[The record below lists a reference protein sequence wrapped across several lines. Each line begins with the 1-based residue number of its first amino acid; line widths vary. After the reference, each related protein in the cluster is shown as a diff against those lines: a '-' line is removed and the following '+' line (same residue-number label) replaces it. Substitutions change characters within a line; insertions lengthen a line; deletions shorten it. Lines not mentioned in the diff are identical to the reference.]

1 MIRRQDDRFQSLLTF
16 IRCGSRLKKDIF
28 WIRENNLCGREYSF
42 EVLRTRTLYRKTNLR
57 AMLENGLIDAGPVIQ
72 EDQPVFH
79 FESAKDEDEDFED
92 DYELFPN
99 PEEK

>member
-1 MIRRQDDRFQSLLTF
+1 
-16 IRCGSRLKKDIF
+16 
-28 WIRENNLCGREYSF
+28 
-42 EVLRTRTLYRKTNLR
+42 
-57 AMLENGLIDAGPVIQ
+57 MLENGLIDVGPVIQ

-79 FESAKDEDEDFED
+79 FESAKDEDEVFED